1 MLVTEIVPVDKRRS
15 KVIFDEDFTLVLY
28 RGDLKRFNIEE
39 GQLFS
44 EEAYEELLHEVLFKR
59 ARERVLFL
67 LKASDK
73 TEQELVRKLK
83 DGGYP
88 KEAIDYALGFLK
100 EHRFINDE
108 NYGRRYVEY
117 NSRRKSE
124 KQIQYELQRKGLDK
138 EVIREILEEQPVD
151 EECQIKAYIQKK
163 CRNLAELEEMDRKA
177 RSKMIAALARKGFSY
192 EAVSRILGGIYDDN

>member
-1 MLVTEIVPVDKRRS
+1 MLVTEILPVDKRRS

-28 RGDLKRFNIEE
+28 RGDLKRFKIEE

-44 EEAYEELLHEVLFKR
+44 EESYQELLHEVLFKR

-73 TEQELVRKLK
+73 TEQELIRKLK
-83 DGGYP
+83 DGAYP
-88 KEAIDYALGFLK
+88 KEAIDYAIGFLK

-108 NYGRRYVEY
+108 DYGRRYVEY

-124 KQIQYELQRKGLDK
+124 KQIRYELQRKGLDK
-138 EVIREILEEQPVD
+138 EVIRDILEEQPVD
-151 EECQIKAYIQKK
+151 EEAQIKAYIRKK
-163 CRNLAELEEMDRKA
+163 CPSLEEMDRKE
-177 RSKMIAALARKGFSY
+177 RSKVIAALARKGFSY
-192 EAVSRILGGIYDDN
+192 EAVSRILGGIYDDD

>member
-15 KVIFDEDFTLVLY
+15 KVILDEDFTLVLY
-28 RGDLKRFNIEE
+28 RGDIKRFKIEE
-39 GQLFS
+39 GKLFS

-67 LKASDK
+67 LKSSDK
-73 TEQELVRKLK
+73 TEQELIRKLK

-88 KEAIDYALGFLK
+88 KEAIDYAIGFLK

-117 NSRRKSE
+117 NSGRKSE
-124 KQIQYELQRKGLDK
+124 KQIRYELQRKGLDK
-138 EVIREILEEQPVD
+138 EVIRDILEEQPVD
-151 EECQIKAYIQKK
+151 EESQIKAYIRKK
-163 CRNLAELEEMDRKA
+163 CRNPEEMDRKD
-177 RSKMIAALARKGFSY
+177 RSKIIASLARKGFSY
-192 EAVSRILGGIYDDN
+192 EAVTRVLGGIYDDN

>member
-1 MLVTEIVPVDKRRS
+1 MLVTEIVPFDKRRS
-15 KVIFDEDFTLVLY
+15 KVILDEDFTLVLY
-28 RGDLKRFNIEE
+28 RGDLRRFNIEE

-88 KEAIDYALGFLK
+88 KEAIDYAVGFLK

-124 KQIQYELQRKGLDK
+124 KQIQYELQRKGIDK

-151 EECQIKAYIQKK
+151 EECQIEAYIRKK
-163 CRNLAELEEMDRKA
+163 CRNLAQLEEMDRKE
-177 RSKMIAALARKGFSY
+177 RSKLIAALARKGFSY
-192 EAVSRILGGIYDDN
+192 EAVNRILGGIYDDD

>member
-15 KVIFDEDFTLVLY
+15 KVILDEDFTLVLY
-28 RGDLKRFNIEE
+28 RGDIKRFKIEE

-44 EEAYEELLHEVLFKR
+44 EEAYQELLHEVLFKR

-67 LKASDK
+67 LKSSDK

-88 KEAIDYALGFLK
+88 KEAIDYAVGFLK

-138 EVIREILEEQPVD
+138 EVIRDILEEQPVD
-151 EECQIKAYIQKK
+151 EESQIKAYIRKK
-163 CRNLAELEEMDRKA
+163 CRNLEELDRKE
-177 RSKMIAALARKGFSY
+177 RSKVIAALARKGFSY
-192 EAVSRILGGIYDDN
+192 EAVSRILGGISDDD